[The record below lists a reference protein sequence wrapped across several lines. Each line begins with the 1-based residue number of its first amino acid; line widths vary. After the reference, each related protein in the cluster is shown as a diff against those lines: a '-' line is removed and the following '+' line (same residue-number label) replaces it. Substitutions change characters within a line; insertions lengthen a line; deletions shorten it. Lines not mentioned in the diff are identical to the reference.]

1 MDDPYNIE
9 DIDQQNKPKI
19 EQEID
24 EEAKKAEEIE
34 RGTHQ
39 KTKLARKKLEK
50 AEQKQK
56 LTTDEMRR
64 QNEKLEEA
72 RQSAFKTYENAEEAN
87 RKVTELEKERS
98 GLGMFASARAKIS
111 NWAGGDA
118 AARRDVEE
126 MKGRTFED
134 GSSEAQPASTKIE
147 EKGKVNEGVKGEKE
161 TNEELERILKTVKN
175 INKETEIQSK
185 EGKKE
190 ETRLKDIMKTTKY
203 AEDPAKKATEK
214 LEKDVLN

>member
-1 MDDPYNIE
+1 MADPYNIN
-9 DIDQQNKPKI
+9 DINQQSKNEI

-24 EEAKKAEEIE
+24 EEAKKAEKIE
-34 RGTHQ
+34 RDNLQ
-39 KTKLARKKLEK
+39 KSKLARKKLEK

-64 QNEKLEEA
+64 QNEKLENA
-72 RQSAFKTYENAEEAN
+72 RQSAFRTYENAEEAN

-98 GLGMFASARAKIS
+98 GFGMFASARAKVS
-111 NWAGGDA
+111 NWAGEDA

-126 MKGRTFED
+126 MMNRTFEEGKEGTD
-134 GSSEAQPASTKIE
+134 TQSMSIKIDEKE
-147 EKGKVNEGVKGEKE
+147 EVKGEGK
-161 TNEELERILKTVKN
+161 TNEELKRILKAAKN

-190 ETRLKDIMKTTKY
+190 ETRLKDILKTTKY